1 MKSNFLSSLLIAPL
15 VFFTAC
21 LGTEQ
26 KTSVAEKKDSIKTVV
41 TSDSVIRENKMYLSD
56 CKNLLAEAKK
66 MDSILLKELE
76 VKKDVATK
84 GIKAFTD
91 YAFYCSNDSL
101 CPIYLIKTAQVA
113 QSINNIPQ
121 AKIVLDKCIADYPS
135 SKHRP
140 AALFLLAQLYD
151 EATYLNNEA
160 EAKKLYQQIISEYP
174 KSDWAISSKGALA
187 FVGKSDAQIMEE
199 LKKKK

>member
-1 MKSNFLSSLLIAPL
+1 MKSNFISGLLIAT
-15 VFFTAC
+15 FFFLTAC
-21 LGTEQ
+21 SGTEQ
-26 KTSVAEKKDSIKTVV
+26 KTTVV
-41 TSDSVIRENKMYLSD
+41 EQKDPVQTPVKSDSLIRGNKMYLSD
-56 CKNLLAEAKK
+56 CKKLLAEAKK

-91 YAFYCSNDSL
+91 YAFYCANDSL
-101 CPIYLIKTAQVA
+101 CPIFLIKTAQVA

-121 AKIVLDKCIADYPS
+121 AKIVLDKCIADYPT

-151 EATYLNNEA
+151 EATYLNDES
-160 EAKKLYQQIISEYP
+160 EAKKLYQKIIDEYP
-174 KSDWAISSKGALA
+174 KSDWAKSSQGALT